1 MPYFWKVIWS
11 LQYHYHY
18 FILIFLTSIKFY
30 LQTVETV
37 FPFLIITTF
46 LFKIG
51 YSISGKLQFS
61 NRKITR
67 SADA

>member
-1 MPYFWKVIWS
+1 M
-11 LQYHYHY
+11 
-18 FILIFLTSIKFY
+18 KFY

-46 LFKIG
+46 LLKIG
-51 YSISGKLQFS
+51 DSISGKLQFS

-67 SADA
+67 SADAWGRKNQNWSLSSI